1 MQAQETTAMQPTQSG
16 ERTQF
21 ANILLATDFS
31 PSSQSA
37 LLYSLGIARRYN
49 ARVIVA
55 HVVNPAANRL
65 LGHDAVERAVNDAW
79 RDAHAE
85 MTNQLIAGRLE
96 GIENHVIVTQGDVWE
111 ELSRLAEKFK
121 ADLLVTGTRGRTGV
135 WKLLLGST
143 AERIFRNSTIP
154 VLTIG
159 PRIAG
164 GVPLESGPKRIL
176 YSTGFAPHSV
186 RAGQYAFSIAR
197 QQQAKLAMIHV
208 AKEVSEDSQPMRAQ
222 LERDSRHRLESLIP
236 PDAGLESPP
245 EIFVDFGSPAEAIL
259 KTADHWKPDLIV
271 LGLRRSEEES
281 GKRATWATAYNVVC
295 NATCPV
301 LTVRMHEPE

>member
-1 MQAQETTAMQPTQSG
+1 MQAQETTAMQSSQSG
-16 ERTQF
+16 KRALFE
-21 ANILLATDFS
+21 NILLATDFS
-31 PSSQSA
+31 PSSESA
-37 LLYSLGIARRYN
+37 LLHSLGIARRYQ

-55 HVVNPAANRL
+55 HVVNTSGAKL
-65 LGHDAVERAVNDAW
+65 LGHEAVERAVNDAW

-96 GIENHVIVTQGDVWE
+96 GIQHEVVVTQGEVWE
-111 ELSRLAEKFK
+111 ELSKLIDKYK

-143 AERIFRNSTIP
+143 AEKIFRNSTIP

-159 PRIAG
+159 PRIAT
-164 GVPLESGPKRIL
+164 GVPPESGPKRIL
-176 YSTGFAPHSV
+176 YSTGFAAHSV
-186 RAGQYAFSIAR
+186 QAGKYAFSIAR

-208 AKEVSEDSQPMRAQ
+208 AKDFPEDSQPMRAQ

-236 PDAGLESPP
+236 PDAGLESAP
-245 EIFVDFGSPAEAIL
+245 EIFVDFGNPAEAIL
-259 KTADHWKPDLIV
+259 KVSDHWTPDLVV
-271 LGLRRSEEES
+271 LGLRPLEDES

-295 NATCPV
+295 NAKCPV
-301 LTVRMHEPE
+301 LTVRTHEQG

>member
-1 MQAQETTAMQPTQSG
+1 
-16 ERTQF
+16 
-21 ANILLATDFS
+21 
-31 PSSQSA
+31 
-37 LLYSLGIARRYN
+37 
-49 ARVIVA
+49 
-55 HVVNPAANRL
+55 
-65 LGHDAVERAVNDAW
+65 
-79 RDAHAE
+79 

-96 GIENHVIVTQGDVWE
+96 GVENQIIVTQGEIWE
-111 ELSRLAEKFK
+111 ELSKLIDKFK

-143 AERIFRNSTIP
+143 AEKIFRNSTIP

-164 GVPLESGPKRIL
+164 GIPPESGPKRVL
-176 YSTGFAPHSV
+176 YSTGFAPHSIQ
-186 RAGQYAFSIAR
+186 AGKYAFSIAR

-208 AKEVSEDSQPMRAQ
+208 AKEVPEDSQPMRAQ

-236 PDAGLESPP
+236 ADAGLESPP

-259 KTADHWKPDLIV
+259 KTADHWNPDLII

-295 NATCPV
+295 NAKCPV
-301 LTVRMHEPE
+301 LTVRTREQE

>member
-1 MQAQETTAMQPTQSG
+1 MQAQERTAMQPSHSG

-21 ANILLATDFS
+21 KNILLATDFS
-31 PSSQSA
+31 ASAESA
-37 LLYSLGIARRYN
+37 LLYSLGIARRYH
-49 ARVIVA
+49 ARVIVS
-55 HVVNPAANRL
+55 HVVNPGGAKL

-96 GIENHVIVTQGDVWE
+96 GIEHEVIVAQGEVWD
-111 ELSRLAEKFK
+111 ELSKLIDKFK
-121 ADLLVTGTRGRTGV
+121 VDLLVTGTRGRTGV

-143 AERIFRNSTIP
+143 AEKIFRNSTIP

-164 GVPLESGPKRIL
+164 GIPPESGPKRVL

-186 RAGQYAFSIAR
+186 QAGKYAFSIAR

-208 AKEVSEDSQPMRAQ
+208 AKDFPEDSQPMRAQ
-222 LERDSRHRLESLIP
+222 LERDSRHRLEGLIP
-236 PDAGLESPP
+236 QDAGLESPP
-245 EIFVDFGSPAEAIL
+245 EIFVDFGNPAEAIL
-259 KTADHWKPDLIV
+259 KTAEHWKPDLIV
-271 LGLRRSEEES
+271 LGLRPLEDES

-295 NATCPV
+295 NAKCPV

>member
-1 MQAQETTAMQPTQSG
+1 MQPSHG

-37 LLYSLGIARRYN
+37 LLYSLAIARRYQ
-49 ARVIVA
+49 ARVIMA
-55 HVVNPAANRL
+55 HVVNPSGTKL
-65 LGHDAVERAVNDAW
+65 LGHDAVERSVNDAW

-96 GIENHVIVTQGDVWE
+96 GVDNHVEVAQGEVWE
-111 ELSRLAEKFK
+111 ELSKLIDKYK

-143 AERIFRNSTIP
+143 AEKIFRNSSIP

-159 PRIAG
+159 PRITTG
-164 GVPLESGPKRIL
+164 IPPESGPKRVL

-197 QQQAKLAMIHV
+197 RQQAKLAMIHV
-208 AKEVSEDSQPMRAQ
+208 AKEVPEDSQPMRAQ
-222 LERDSRHRLESLIP
+222 LERDSRHRLEGLIP
-236 PDAGLESPP
+236 PDAGLVSPP
-245 EIFVDFGSPAEAIL
+245 EIFVEFGNPAEAIL
-259 KTADHWKPDLIV
+259 KTADHWNPDLIV

-295 NATCPV
+295 NAKCPV
-301 LTVRMHEPE
+301 LTVRMHELE